1 VAAATAASQLAE
13 LAAPAGASPRVRAW
27 AEAGA
32 RWADVLSGRVVA
44 VRVRAAAERLV
55 GVGHPWEAAA
65 LCLAAA
71 ARSDDPATVRELL
84 GAGRTLRGRV
94 SPDRAIGRD
103 GLSRRERDVGRL
115 VLDGLTQREIGAR
128 LYISPKTVEQH
139 VARLRQKLA
148 AGNRAELV
156 AALRARLQPPAR
168 QRTG

>member
-1 VAAATAASQLAE
+1 
-13 LAAPAGASPRVRAW
+13 AG
-27 AEAGA
+27 E
-32 RWADVLSGRVVA
+32 
-44 VRVRAAAERLV
+44 VRAAAERLV
-55 GVGHPWEAAA
+55 GIGRPWEAAA

-71 ARSDDPATVRELL
+71 ARAADPPTVRELL

-103 GLSRRERDVGRL
+103 GLSRREREVGRL

-139 VARLRQKLA
+139 VARLRQKLV

-156 AALRARLQPPAR
+156 AALRSRLQPPGP